1 MTGVQT
7 CALPISQLQ
16 VVTKWGNSL
25 GVRIPSILAKQ
36 IELTEG
42 MQVGISVV
50 DGKLVIQP
58 EHRRRYT
65 LDELLDGMTPENC
78 HSEVEMGEA
87 VGNEIW

>member
-1 MTGVQT
+1 VT
-7 CALPISQLQ
+7 QLQ

-58 EHRRRYT
+58 DRRRKYT
-65 LDELLDGMTPENC
+65 LDELLDGMTPDNSHPEI
-78 HSEVEMGEA
+78 EMGEP

>member
-1 MTGVQT
+1 M
-7 CALPISQLQ
+7 IQLQ

-25 GVRIPSILAKQ
+25 GVRIPRALANQ

-42 MQVGISVV
+42 MQVGISIV

-58 EHRRRYT
+58 EHRHKYT
-65 LDELLDGMTPENC
+65 LDELLDGMTSENC
-78 HSEVEMGEA
+78 HIEVDLGEP

>member
-1 MTGVQT
+1 MT
-7 CALPISQLQ
+7 QLQ

-25 GVRIPSILAKQ
+25 GVRIPSALAKQ

-42 MQVGISVV
+42 MQVRISIV

-58 EHRRRYT
+58 EHRHKYT

-78 HSEVEMGEA
+78 HSEVEMGEP

>member
-1 MTGVQT
+1 VT
-7 CALPISQLQ
+7 QLQ
-16 VVTKWGNSL
+16 IVTKWGNSL

-58 EHRRRYT
+58 EHRRKYT

-78 HSEVEMGEA
+78 HLEVGMGEP

>member
-1 MTGVQT
+1 MT
-7 CALPISQLQ
+7 QLQ
-16 VVTKWGNSL
+16 IVTKWGNSL

-58 EHRRRYT
+58 EHRRKYT

-78 HSEVEMGEA
+78 HLEVEMGEP

>member
-1 MTGVQT
+1 M
-7 CALPISQLQ
+7 SQSQ

-25 GVRIPSILAKQ
+25 GVRIPSALAKQ

-50 DGKLVIQP
+50 DGKLVIAP
-58 EHRRRYT
+58 EHRRKYT
-65 LDELLDGMTPENC
+65 LEELLDGMTPDLC
-78 HSEVEMGEA
+78 HAEVEMGES

>member
-1 MTGVQT
+1 VT
-7 CALPISQLQ
+7 QLQ
-16 VVTKWGNSL
+16 IVTKWGNSL

-58 EHRRRYT
+58 EHRRKYT

-78 HSEVEMGEA
+78 HLEVEMGEP

>member
-1 MTGVQT
+1 MT
-7 CALPISQLQ
+7 QLQ

-25 GVRIPSILAKQ
+25 GVRIPSALAKQ

-42 MQVGISVV
+42 MQVGISIV

-58 EHRRRYT
+58 EHRHKYT

-78 HSEVEMGEA
+78 HSEVEMGEP

>member
-1 MTGVQT
+1 MT
-7 CALPISQLQ
+7 QLQ

-25 GVRIPSILAKQ
+25 GVRIPSALAKQ

-42 MQVGISVV
+42 MQVGISIV

-58 EHRRRYT
+58 EHRQKYT

-78 HSEVEMGEA
+78 HSEVEMGEPI
-87 VGNEIW
+87 GNEIW